1 LDAILATWGLGI
13 VIGQVF
19 ALTFGR
25 GVQFAPSPIL
35 GTIDVFGSE
44 YSGYRLAMLAIAIV
58 LAVALSA
65 LLSFT
70 RFGLNARAVIAN
82 EPLARGLGIDSANVR
97 SITFGLGAGLACAA
111 GALITPLLSVDP
123 NMGLPWLVN
132 SFMLVMISGVSFPS
146 LLVASL
152 LLGGSQVLVSTYIS
166 PILGGMTIVVLAA
179 LILRLKPK
187 GFSRA

>member
-1 LDAILATWGLGI
+1 
-13 VIGQVF
+13 
-19 ALTFGR
+19 
-25 GVQFAPSPIL
+25 SPIL

-146 LLVASL
+146 LLIASIV
-152 LLGGSQVLVSTYIS
+152 LGGAQDRKSVVEGKRVE
-166 PILGGMTIVVLAA
+166 LGG
-179 LILRLKPK
+179 
-187 GFSRA
+187 

>member
-1 LDAILATWGLGI
+1 WLAVPAAAILGLLAGLVIERTIIRPLYHRPLDAILATWGLGI

-97 SITFGLGAGLACAA
+97 SITFGL
-111 GALITPLLSVDP
+111 
-123 NMGLPWLVN
+123 
-132 SFMLVMISGVSFPS
+132 
-146 LLVASL
+146 
-152 LLGGSQVLVSTYIS
+152 
-166 PILGGMTIVVLAA
+166 
-179 LILRLKPK
+179 
-187 GFSRA
+187 

>member
-1 LDAILATWGLGI
+1 
-13 VIGQVF
+13 
-19 ALTFGR
+19 
-25 GVQFAPSPIL
+25 
-35 GTIDVFGSE
+35 
-44 YSGYRLAMLAIAIV
+44 MLAIAIV

>member
-1 LDAILATWGLGI
+1 
-13 VIGQVF
+13 
-19 ALTFGR
+19 
-25 GVQFAPSPIL
+25 
-35 GTIDVFGSE
+35 
-44 YSGYRLAMLAIAIV
+44 M
-58 LAVALSA
+58 
-65 LLSFT
+65 
-70 RFGLNARAVIAN
+70 
-82 EPLARGLGIDSANVR
+82 
-97 SITFGLGAGLACAA
+97 
-111 GALITPLLSVDP
+111 LSVDP